1 MLHLLELNLKHET
14 TKFGLGLLF
23 NLTPVLNHDGDIIKA
38 LRVNSQISKL
48 REKIA
53 SNPRYLQEKVKEYF
67 KDNKHKLIITMEPD
81 PAYEEKQA
89 AMEAKNLEEKVKNL
103 NESDKKRI
111 FEDGK
116 LLAETQK
123 AKEDIN
129 CLPCLKIEDITTPER
144 HDLKF
149 LKVEDISLQCC
160 PTDTNGIVY
169 FRGMLDASS
178 LDEDERKLLPLF
190 TELVTQFG
198 TEKYS
203 YQDFDN
209 LVNTKTA
216 GLSFN
221 VHLSEN
227 IHDYSTYELGVQ
239 FGSYALKKNSQDMFN
254 IFAELINSVNFND
267 AKRFE
272 MLFEN
277 YLSSLS
283 VGIAQ
288 SGHMYA
294 INNASGLV
302 SESCMLREAM
312 MGLEHLNYIKKLT
325 ETKGVGYVHEMIKN
339 ISQKLFKKSPN
350 RFALNVT
357 ENDLDENVENVEK
370 FIKQLSVEK
379 GDIHW
384 NRSSLLN
391 SNSRHNIMNIPI
403 NFCAKSLAT
412 VPYVHQ
418 DYPKLRV
425 LARLLSSKY
434 LLPVVREQ
442 NGAYGAGAK
451 LSFDGMFSFFSYR
464 DPNSTATIETF
475 DKTYDFIT
483 ENMGTIIDEQALF
496 ESKLGV
502 LQQLDAPVS
511 KMEMGIEHFKY
522 GVNHEIFT
530 EHRERVL
537 KTSIKDIS
545 EVAERYLK
553 DDSRTFVGKSIIGT
567 KNDEISNSKWIIN
580 ES

>member
-1 MLHLLELNLKHET
+1 MHLLELNLKHET
-14 TKFGLGLLF
+14 TKFGLHLLF

-38 LRVNSQISKL
+38 LKVNSQINKL
-48 REKIA
+48 KEKIA

-67 KDNKHKLIITMEPD
+67 KDNRHKLIITMEPD
-81 PAYEEKQA
+81 PIYEEKQA
-89 AMEAKNLEEKVKNL
+89 AIEKKNLEQKVKNL
-103 NESDKKRI
+103 NENDKKRI

-116 LLAETQK
+116 KLAEVQK

-129 CLPCLKIEDITTPER
+129 CLPCLRIDDITTPER
-144 HDLKF
+144 HELKF
-149 LKVEDISLQCC
+149 IKVRDVSLQCC

-178 LDEDERKLLPLF
+178 LEEDERKLLPLF
-190 TELVTQFG
+190 TEIVTQFG

-209 LVNTKTA
+209 LVNSKTA

-227 IHDYSTYELGVQ
+227 INDYSTYELGVH

-267 AKRFE
+267 PKRFE
-272 MLFEN
+272 MLLEN
-277 YLSSLS
+277 YVSSLA

-312 MGLEHLNYIKKLT
+312 MGLEHNNYIKKLI
-325 ETKGVGYVHEMIKN
+325 EQKGIGHIHEMIKN
-339 ISQKLFKKSPN
+339 ISNKLFSKSPN
-350 RFALNVT
+350 RCALNVSPN
-357 ENDLDENVENVEK
+357 ELDENVENVEK
-370 FIKQLSVEK
+370 FIQNLPLEK
-379 GDIHW
+379 SDVHW

-475 DKTYDFIT
+475 NKTYNFVIN
-483 ENMGTIIDEQALF
+483 NMGTIIDEQALF

-502 LQQLDAPVS
+502 LQQLDAPIS
-511 KMEMGIEHFKY
+511 KMEMGVEHFKY
-522 GVNHEIFT
+522 GVSHEIFT
-530 EHRERVL
+530 EHRDRVL
-537 KTSIKDIS
+537 RTSLRDIKEI
-545 EVAERYLK
+545 AEIYLK
-553 DDSRTFVGKSIIGT
+553 DDTRTFVGKSIIGP
-567 KNDEISNSKWIIN
+567 KNEETSNSKWIIN
-580 ES
+580 EA